1 MQDLMDCRKKHSP
14 YLLATHLTACL
25 AMFLF
30 KTESRNSYNAM
41 REDLGF
47 QRNYKKLFRLPMP
60 HGDSVHRVIEKL
72 DEAQLETL
80 KQKMVQVLLERKTFH
95 KSRHLGKWFRV
106 AVDGS
111 GLVSYQY
118 KHSPQCLHKT
128 SKKGKTSYFYVVLEA
143 RLVTPNGFSI
153 SLATEWIENPEDEDY
168 DKQDCE
174 RKAFKRLAAKL
185 KKAYPRLPIIILAD
199 ALYPYEGFFAICEAN
214 QWAYQCTFKEGN
226 LKTVWDEVHA
236 LTNLNANKT
245 RVTTHYVAV
254 GKNRKKKIIRTYQWV
269 SDINYNERNI
279 NWLQCHESITW
290 TEKNKEGINE
300 ERTEEVT
307 FAHITNLPLK
317 EETIAQSS
325 HTGRLRWKIENEG
338 FNTLKNGGYGMEHKW
353 ARKSYQGLKNYFQFM
368 QMAYLIN
375 QLVVKRTRF
384 QEEYL
389 QGKNHPTLVSIW
401 QDLIAAMKWAKIKV
415 HKLKKILATKIQ
427 FRWVS

>member
-1 MQDLMDCRKKHSP
+1 MREVDDCRKKVSP
-14 YLLATHLTACL
+14 YELAAHLTACL

-30 KTESRNSYNAM
+30 KSGSRNEYNAL
-41 REDLGF
+41 REDPRF
-47 QRNYKKLFRLPMP
+47 QKNYQKLFKLPMP
-60 HGDSVHRVIEKL
+60 HGDSVNNVIMLL
-72 DEAQLETL
+72 DETQLEHL
-80 KQKMVQVLLERKTFH
+80 KQKMVQVLLGRKVFH
-95 KSRHLGKWFRV
+95 KSRYRNKWFRV

-111 GLVSYQY
+111 GLVSYRY

-174 RKAFKRLAAKL
+174 RKAFKRLAVKL
-185 KKAYPRLPIIILAD
+185 KKAYPKLPIIILAD

-236 LTNLNANKT
+236 LSALQANTT
-245 RVTTHYVAV
+245 RTTTHYDP
-254 GKNRKKKIIRTYQWV
+254 GNRKVVRTYQWV
-269 SDINYNERNI
+269 TGIDYNDRVI
-279 NWLQCHESITW
+279 NWLQCHETITW
-290 TEKNKEGINE
+290 IEKNEEGVEEEKTKE
-300 ERTEEVT
+300 TT
-307 FAHITNLPLK
+307 FSHITNLPLNQ
-317 EETIAQSS
+317 ETIAQTS

-353 ARKSYQGLKNYFQFM
+353 VRKSYQGLKNYFQFM

-375 QLVVKRTRF
+375 QLMVKRTRF
-384 QEEYL
+384 QEGYL
-389 QGKNHPTLVSIW
+389 QGKNHPTLKSLW
-401 QDLIAAMKWAKIKV
+401 EDLIAAMKWAKVKA
-415 HKLKKILATKIQ
+415 HQLKKILKTKIQ
-427 FRWVS
+427 FRFVT